1 MAQPWANLS
10 WLLAQGK
17 RLMLY
22 IVQGVD
28 HNGRKFAGLYT
39 IEEARDLASA
49 SRLNVVRDRYTHAV
63 IHLTNQPK
71 R

>member
-1 MAQPWANLS
+1 MKDNEL
-10 WLLAQGK
+10 
-17 RLMLY
+17 LY
-22 IVQGVD
+22 IVEGVD
-28 HNGRKFAGLYT
+28 PSGRKFAGLYN

-49 SRLNVVRDRYTHAV
+49 SRLNVVRERYTHAV